1 MHVRLIYNLLFNG
14 QIKMDVVD
22 LNSPSLLSRIS
33 IVYLISPITPEELR
47 LSRKL
52 HTSPRIS
59 SILYSKLSSSF
70 LVLKQFK

>member
-33 IVYLISPITPEELR
+33 IVYLISLIIPEEFR

-59 SILYSKLSSSF
+59 SIS
-70 LVLKQFK
+70 